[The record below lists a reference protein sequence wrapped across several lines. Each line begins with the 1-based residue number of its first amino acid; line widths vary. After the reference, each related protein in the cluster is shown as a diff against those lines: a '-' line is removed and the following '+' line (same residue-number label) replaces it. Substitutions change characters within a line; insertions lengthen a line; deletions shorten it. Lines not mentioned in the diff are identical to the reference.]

1 MAKKTGKRNQHVA
14 AFISKLLLGAAAV
27 SFASKLTLA
36 EEIQKDSLDWNAA
49 YYNNSYEKFVT
60 ESELGYY
67 IAVNNYL
74 YFVEKESLTPILSLV
89 KRPPHGS
96 PDIHPIWIPERC
108 TSSCA
113 RSKRGALSLA

>member
-27 SFASKLTLA
+27 SFAPKLTLA

-60 ESELGYY
+60 ESEIGYY

-74 YFVEKESLTPILSLV
+74 YFVEKSHLHRFYYVINQTACIKIVHVRQYFSRDRL
-89 KRPPHGS
+89 R
-96 PDIHPIWIPERC
+96 
-108 TSSCA
+108 
-113 RSKRGALSLA
+113 